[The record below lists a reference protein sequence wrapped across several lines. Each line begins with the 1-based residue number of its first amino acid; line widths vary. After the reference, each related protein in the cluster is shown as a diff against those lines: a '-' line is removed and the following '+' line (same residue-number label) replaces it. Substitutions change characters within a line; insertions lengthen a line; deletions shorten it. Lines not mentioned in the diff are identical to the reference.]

1 MSDAAAEVSV
11 KNSVMTRINEH
22 KLVLSSDVRP
32 QKIAVSGMRLT
43 KKVFPRAIIRASSII
58 PTYGNHP
65 DNKAIHP
72 SNKHLKT
79 ACDKEK
85 TPFIDNT
92 PSFVT
97 KQGAPKQA
105 HYWDT
110 YHPSDEGTAK
120 LAVNL
125 KYAGRISEGN
135 DQTAER
141 GTATVVG
148 HSYLDR
154 EHPTA
159 MKDCCA

>member
-1 MSDAAAEVSV
+1 MSDAAAE
-11 KNSVMTRINEH
+11 
-22 KLVLSSDVRP
+22 
-32 QKIAVSGMRLT
+32 LT

-58 PTYGNHP
+58 PAYGNHP

-85 TPFIDNT
+85 TLFIDNT

-97 KQGAPKQA
+97 KRGAPKQA

-125 KYAGRISEGN
+125 KYAG
-135 DQTAER
+135 Q
-141 GTATVVG
+141 
-148 HSYLDR
+148 
-154 EHPTA
+154 
-159 MKDCCA
+159 KDPLTKTQHGG

>member
-1 MSDAAAEVSV
+1 M
-11 KNSVMTRINEH
+11 
-22 KLVLSSDVRP
+22 
-32 QKIAVSGMRLT
+32 
-43 KKVFPRAIIRASSII
+43 IRASSII
-58 PTYGNHP
+58 PAYGNHP

-85 TPFIDNT
+85 TLFIDNT

-97 KQGAPKQA
+97 KRGAPKQA

-125 KYAGRISEGN
+125 KYAGRETN
-135 DQTAER
+135 LR
-141 GTATVVG
+141 P
-148 HSYLDR
+148 R
-154 EHPTA
+154 EHHGPSQRYYPRSVICKETPL
-159 MKDCCA
+159 